1 MRTFFLSI
9 FCLISLYSMTNAQTE
24 TPGAVATSVVAPK
37 ALIKP
42 KELTIHGDTRVDNY
56 YYLNDKENPEVISYL
71 NAENGYLE
79 QVLAPVKTLREKLFE
94 EMKGRIKQQD
104 QSVPYKEGAY
114 YYQTN
119 FVQGGEYPIYV
130 RKKGALTAPEEVM
143 FDCNQL
149 AKGHPYYNMG
159 GFEVSDNDE
168 LAIFCEDTISR
179 RLYTLKVKNLKTGTI
194 YPEAIPNVEAG
205 DFAWAADNKTLFYIK
220 KDVKTLLGYQVYRHV
235 LGTDYKQDAL
245 VYEEKDNQFYMGL
258 YRMKSKKYVAI
269 VSDHNGVATEYRLL
283 EASKP
288 TSEFL
293 VFCPRIRGHE
303 YDIQHYGNKFYVRT
317 NYKAENYRLMEV
329 ADKLR
334 PATMKAE
341 TGYTPDRSL
350 WKEVIPHR
358 ADVFLQ
364 NMDVFANH
372 LVLGERKE
380 GLAKIRV
387 ISQKRSG
394 DPDKTDHYLEFGEP
408 AYVAGMSYN
417 PEFDTPVLRYSYASL
432 TTPGSTFDYNMDTK
446 EKTLLKQQEVLGG
459 FDKNNYV
466 SERVYVTVRDG
477 VKVPISLVYRKG
489 TKKDGS
495 GPRKAAP
502 LLQYAYGSY
511 GSNTEPGFGSGRLSW
526 LDRGFIYAIAHIR
539 AGQEMGR
546 KWYEDG
552 KMLNKKNTF
561 NDFVDCSKYLIENKY
576 TSPDKLFALGGS
588 AGGLLMGAVVN
599 QAPELYR
606 GVVAAVPFV
615 DVVTTMLDE
624 TIPLTTGE
632 WEEWGNPKNKPYY
645 EYMKSYSP
653 YDNLTK
659 QAYPNLLVT
668 TGLHDSQ
675 VQYWEPAKWVAKLRT
690 MKTDRN
696 QLLLHTNM
704 EAGHGGASGRF
715 EALKEVALEYAFMLN
730 LLGIQQ

>member
-1 MRTFFLSI
+1 MSLNSI
-9 FCLISLYSMTNAQTE
+9 TNAQTA
-24 TPGAVATSVVAPK
+24 PVSADRSVAVPK
-37 ALIKP
+37 AGVKP

-56 YYLNDKENPEVISYL
+56 YYLNNKENPEVISYL
-71 NAENGYLE
+71 NAENAYLE
-79 QVLAPVKTLREKLFE
+79 QVLAPVKTLRDKLFE

-130 RKKGALTAPEEVM
+130 RKKGSLTAPEEVM

-149 AKGHPYYNMG
+149 AKGHNYYNLG
-159 GFEVSDNDE
+159 GHEVSDNDE
-168 LAIFCEDTISR
+168 LAIFCEDTVSR
-179 RLYTLKVKNLKTGTI
+179 RLYTLKIKNLKTGLI

-205 DFAWAADNKTLFYIK
+205 SFAWAADNKTLFYIK

-235 LGTDYKQDAL
+235 LGTDYKQDVL

-269 VSDHNGVATEYRLL
+269 VSDHNGVTTEYRLL
-283 EASKP
+283 DAGKP
-288 TSEFL
+288 MSEFA
-293 VFCPRIRGHE
+293 VFYPRERGHE

-317 NYKAENYRLMEV
+317 NFKAENYRLME
-329 ADKLR
+329 
-334 PATMKAE
+334 ATE
-341 TGYTPDRSL
+341 RQQTTRTN

-387 ISQKRSG
+387 INQKTRE
-394 DPDKTDHYLEFGEP
+394 DNYLEFGEP

-417 PEFDTPVLRYSYASL
+417 PEFDTAVLRYSYASL
-432 TTPGSTFDYNMDTK
+432 TTPSSTFDYNMNTK

-459 FDKNNYV
+459 FNKDNYV
-466 SERVYVTVRDG
+466 SERVYATVRG
-477 VKVPISLVYRKG
+477 GRAGVPVKVPISLVYRKG

-495 GPRKAAP
+495 AP

-511 GSNTEPGFGSGRLSW
+511 GSNTEPGFGSGRLSL

-539 AGQEMGR
+539 GGQEMGR

-552 KMLNKKNTF
+552 KMLKKKNTF
-561 NDFVDCSKYLIENKY
+561 NDFVDCSKYLIENNY

-645 EYMKSYSP
+645 DYMKSYSP
-653 YDNLTK
+653 YDNVTK
-659 QAYPNLLVT
+659 QNYPNLLVT

-690 MKTDRN
+690 MKTDQN

>member
-1 MRTFFLSI
+1 MHCNIAQMLPRLTHFAMKTNYLSI
-9 FCLISLYSMTNAQTE
+9 FCLTTFFGMANAQTP
-24 TPGAVATSVVAPK
+24 TPLAAPK
-37 ALIKP
+37 AAVKP
-42 KELTIHGDTRVDNY
+42 KQLTIHGDTRVDNY
-56 YYLNDKENPEVISYL
+56 YYLNERENPEVINYL
-71 NAENGYLE
+71 KAENAYLE
-79 QVLAPVKTLREKLFE
+79 QTLAPVKELRQKLFE

-104 QSVPYKEGAY
+104 QSVPYKEGDY

-119 FVQGGEYPIYV
+119 FVEGGEYPIYV
-130 RKKGALTAPEEVM
+130 RKKGSLSAPEEVM

-149 AKGHPYYNMG
+149 AKGHAYYNLG
-159 GFEVSDNDE
+159 GYEVSDNDE
-168 LAIFCEDTISR
+168 LAIFCEDTVSR
-179 RLYTLKVKNLKTGTI
+179 RLYTLRIKNLKTGQI

-220 KDVKTLLGYQVYRHV
+220 KDVQTLLGYQVYRHV
-235 LGTDYKQDAL
+235 LGTDPKQDVL

-258 YRMKSKKYVAI
+258 YRMKSKKYIAV
-269 VSDHNGVATEYRLL
+269 VSDHNGVTTEYRLL
-283 EASKP
+283 EAARP
-288 TSEFL
+288 TENFT
-293 VFCPRIRGHE
+293 VFYPRERGHE
-303 YDIQHYGNKFYVRT
+303 YDIQHFGNKFYVRT
-317 NYKAENYRLMEV
+317 NYKAQNYRLMEV
-329 ADKLR
+329 PEGQQANR
-334 PATMKAE
+334 AA
-341 TGYTPDRSL
+341 

-364 NMDVFANH
+364 NMDVFAGH

-380 GLAKIRV
+380 GLTRLRI
-387 ISQKRSG
+387 INQKKSG
-394 DPDKTDHYLEFGEP
+394 EDHYIEFGEP

-417 PEFDTPVLRYSYASL
+417 PEFDTNVLRYSYASL

-446 EKTLLKQQEVLGG
+446 VKTLLKQQEVLGG
-459 FDKNNYV
+459 FNKDNYV
-466 SERVYVTVRDG
+466 SERVYATARDG

-495 GPRKAAP
+495 AP

-511 GSNTEPGFGSGRLSW
+511 GSNTEPGFGSARLSL

-539 AGQEMGR
+539 GGQEMGR
-546 KWYEDG
+546 HWYEDG
-552 KMLNKKNTF
+552 KMLKKKNTF
-561 NDFVDCSKYLIENKY
+561 NDFVDCSKFLIENKY
-576 TSPDKLFALGGS
+576 TSPSKLFALGGS

-632 WEEWGNPKNKPYY
+632 WEEWGNPKTKKYY
-645 EYMKSYSP
+645 DYMKSYSP
-653 YDNLTK
+653 YDNVEK
-659 QAYPNLLVT
+659 KAYPNMLVT

-690 MKTDRN
+690 LKTDQN

>member
-1 MRTFFLSI
+1 MA
-9 FCLISLYSMTNAQTE
+9 NAQT
-24 TPGAVATSVVAPK
+24 APK
-37 ALIKP
+37 ASLKP
-42 KELTIHGDTRVDNY
+42 KNLTIHGDTRVDNY
-56 YYLNDKENPEVISYL
+56 YYLNDRENPEVISYL
-71 NAENGYLE
+71 NAENAYLD

-130 RKKGALTAPEEVM
+130 RKKGSLTAPEEVM

-149 AKGHPYYNMG
+149 AKGHNYYNLG
-159 GFEVSDNDE
+159 GYEVSDNDE
-168 LAIFCEDTISR
+168 LAIFCEDTVSR
-179 RLYTLKVKNLKTGTI
+179 RLYTLKVKNLKTGEL
-194 YPEAIPNVEAG
+194 YPDAIPNVEAG
-205 DFAWAADNKTLFYIK
+205 DFAWAADNKTLFYVK
-220 KDVKTLLGYQVYRHV
+220 KDVKTLLGYQVYRHT
-235 LGTDYKQDAL
+235 LGTDPKKDVL

-269 VSDHNGVATEYRLL
+269 VSDHNGVTTEYRLL
-283 EASKP
+283 DASKP
-288 TSEFL
+288 TGEFAI
-293 VFCPRIRGHE
+293 FYPRERGHE

-329 ADKLR
+329 AEGQQVNR
-334 PATMKAE
+334 A
-341 TGYTPDRSL
+341 S

-380 GLAKIRV
+380 GLTNIRV
-387 ISQKRSG
+387 INQKRSEGRTPG
-394 DPDKTDHYLEFGEP
+394 DPGKDDNYLEFGEP
-408 AYVAGMSYN
+408 AYVAGMSFN
-417 PEFDTPVLRYSYASL
+417 PEFDTNILRYSYASL

-446 EKTLLKQQEVLGG
+446 ERTLLKQQEVLGG
-459 FDKNNYV
+459 FNKDNYV
-466 SERVYVTVRDG
+466 SERVYATVRDG

-495 GPRKAAP
+495 AP

-511 GSNTEPGFGSGRLSW
+511 GSNTEPGFGSGRLSL

-539 AGQEMGR
+539 GGQEMGR

-552 KMLNKKNTF
+552 KMLKKKNTF
-561 NDFVDCSKYLIENKY
+561 NDFVDCSKFLIANKY

-645 EYMKSYSP
+645 AYMKSYSP
-653 YDNLTK
+653 YDNVTK
-659 QAYPNLLVT
+659 QRYPNILVT

-690 MKTDRN
+690 MKTDSN

-730 LLGIQQ
+730 LLGVQQ

>member
-1 MRTFFLSI
+1 MKTNYLSI
-9 FCLISLYSMTNAQTE
+9 FCLTTLFGMANAQTP
-24 TPGAVATSVVAPK
+24 TPLAAPK
-37 ALIKP
+37 AAVKP
-42 KELTIHGDTRVDNY
+42 KQLTIHGDTRVDNY
-56 YYLNDKENPEVISYL
+56 YYLNERENPEVIDYL
-71 NAENGYLE
+71 KAENAYLE
-79 QVLAPVKTLREKLFE
+79 QNLAPVKELRGRLFE

-104 QSVPYKEGAY
+104 QSVPYKEGDY

-119 FVQGGEYPIYV
+119 FVEGGEYPIYV
-130 RKKGALTAPEEVM
+130 RKKGALSAPEEVM

-149 AKGHPYYNMG
+149 AKGHAYYNLG
-159 GFEVSDNDE
+159 GYEVSDNDE
-168 LAIFCEDTISR
+168 LAIFCEDTVSR
-179 RLYTLKVKNLKTGTI
+179 RLYTLRIKNLKTGQI

-220 KDVKTLLGYQVYRHV
+220 KDVQTLLGYQVYRHV
-235 LGTDYKQDAL
+235 LGTDPKQDVL

-258 YRMKSKKYVAI
+258 YRMKSKKYIAV
-269 VSDHNGVATEYRLL
+269 VSDHNGVTTEYRLL
-283 EASKP
+283 EAAKP
-288 TSEFL
+288 TESFT
-293 VFCPRIRGHE
+293 VFYPRERGHE
-303 YDIQHYGNKFYVRT
+303 YDIQHFGNKFYVRT
-317 NYKAENYRLMEV
+317 NYKAQNYRLMEV
-329 ADKLR
+329 PEGQQANR
-334 PATMKAE
+334 AA
-341 TGYTPDRSL
+341 

-380 GLAKIRV
+380 GLTRLRV
-387 ISQKRSG
+387 INQKNKS
-394 DPDKTDHYLEFGEP
+394 DHYLEFGEP

-417 PEFDTPVLRYSYASL
+417 PEFDTNVLRYSYASL

-459 FDKNNYV
+459 FNKDNYV
-466 SERVYVTVRDG
+466 SERVYATARDG

-495 GPRKAAP
+495 AP

-511 GSNTEPGFGSGRLSW
+511 GSNTEPGFGSARLSL

-539 AGQEMGR
+539 GGQEMGR
-546 KWYEDG
+546 HWYEDG
-552 KMLNKKNTF
+552 KMLKKKNTF
-561 NDFVDCSKYLIENKY
+561 NDFVDCSKFLIEQKY
-576 TSPDKLFALGGS
+576 TNPTKLFALGGS

-632 WEEWGNPKNKPYY
+632 WEEWGNPKTKKYY
-645 EYMKSYSP
+645 DYMKSYSP
-653 YDNLTK
+653 YDNVEK
-659 QAYPNLLVT
+659 KAYPNMLVT

-690 MKTDRN
+690 MKTDQN

>member
-1 MRTFFLSI
+1 
-9 FCLISLYSMTNAQTE
+9 MTNAQTA
-24 TPGAVATSVVAPK
+24 TSGTATSVVAPK
-37 ALIKP
+37 APIKP
-42 KELTIHGDTRVDNY
+42 KELKIHGDTRVDNY
-56 YYLNDKENPEVISYL
+56 YYLNDRENPEVIDYL
-71 NAENGYLE
+71 KAENAYLE

-114 YYQTN
+114 FYQTN
-119 FVQGGEYPIYV
+119 FVQGGEYPVYV
-130 RKKGALTAPEEVM
+130 RKKGSLTAPEEVM

-149 AKGHPYYNMG
+149 AKGHNYYNMG
-159 GFEVSDNDE
+159 GYEVSDNDE
-168 LAIFCEDTISR
+168 LAIFCEDTVSR
-179 RLYTLKVKNLKTGTI
+179 RLYTLKVKNLKTGQI
-194 YPEAIPNVEAG
+194 YPEAIPNVESG
-205 DFAWAADNKTLFYIK
+205 DFAWSTDNKTLFYVK

-235 LGTDYKQDAL
+235 LGTDAKQDVL

-269 VSDHNGVATEYRLL
+269 VSDHNGVTTEYRLL
-283 EASKP
+283 DAGKP
-288 TSEFL
+288 TGDFA
-293 VFCPRIRGHE
+293 VFYPRERGHE

-317 NYKAENYRLMEV
+317 NFKAENYRLMEV
-329 ADKLR
+329 SEGQQANR
-334 PATMKAE
+334 AA
-341 TGYTPDRSL
+341 
-350 WKEVIPHR
+350 WKEVIPQR
-358 ADVFLQ
+358 GDVFLQ

-380 GLAKIRV
+380 GLTKIRV
-387 ISQKRSG
+387 INQTTKA
-394 DPDKTDHYLEFGEP
+394 DTYLEFGEP

-417 PEFDTPVLRYSYASL
+417 PEFDTAVLRYSYASL

-446 EKTLLKQQEVLGG
+446 ARTLLKQQEVLGG

-466 SERVYVTVRDG
+466 SERVYATVRDG
-477 VKVPISLVYRKG
+477 RDGVPVKVPISLVYRKG

-495 GPRKAAP
+495 AP

-511 GSNTEPGFGSGRLSW
+511 GSNTEPGFGSGRLSL

-539 AGQEMGR
+539 GGQEMGR

-552 KMLNKKNTF
+552 KMLKKKNTF
-561 NDFVDCSKYLIENKY
+561 NDFVDCSKYLIANKY

-653 YDNLTK
+653 YDNVTK
-659 QAYPNLLVT
+659 QEYPNLFVT

-690 MKTDRN
+690 MKTDGN

-715 EALKEVALEYAFMLN
+715 EALKEVALEYAFILN
-730 LLGIQQ
+730 LLGVQQ